1 MGERQADRII
11 LLGTGKEEVDGE
23 VANYRV
29 GRMFPSRILEIVR
42 LPEFS
47 KMALK

>member
-1 MGERQADRII
+1 M

-29 GRMFPSRILEIVR
+29 GRMFLSRILEIVR